1 MAIVKIKFV
10 KHMAKLVRYVLDG
23 REQNDP
29 VDSHDCTPSH
39 TTKDFEAIAQMHN
52 GKGAISAIHIV
63 QSWGAQESKA
73 LAPNDFNALGRQLV
87 ESKFPGHAFVVV
99 THTDT
104 DKIHNHIVVSPW
116 HTETGKKIENKKR
129 HLYELRDI
137 NDAICKSRGLS
148 VVDQDAKERRARLPE
163 KVQKM
168 AQYNGRSW
176 IIDLVQ
182 KADFARA
189 LATSFD
195 EYTGILFEF
204 GVTARV
210 EEKNITYFY
219 HGQNRGKRGSKLG
232 RNYDKKGLES
242 AFRSNDQKF
251 AQIPNLREQVRG
263 IVGSAT
269 GKNTQLSVAK
279 SALESLPGTTYSQ
292 GYKDYSRY
300 NKSQRPGRGSVAT
313 LQLDLS
319 QSVVPIEELRRARNS
334 SIFAYCR
341 ANDIALSKNG
351 EGKTVLKGR
360 EFVEVED
367 FGWVNTRNRTKGSLI
382 EFVAAHKDMTHLQAI
397 AHINGNPRLLILEQ
411 HIGEIKRTYTSF
423 HIPKERRLRDTDA
436 KVSIAKLLTSFG
448 ADANQAATLFR
459 SGQAHVDQ
467 GGKIRIF
474 GKEDD
479 AGAFEFVEGGDGTWR
494 KQKIGHFQKPF
505 FELSN
510 NSKEMVLYLDPFA
523 FLKHQGKHAL
533 WGAKHNNDVLC
544 LMEPNDRVLDQH
556 LAKSRH
562 VSEIKLFLGP
572 KGGKGTVELDF
583 FNNLK
588 SRAAN
593 FGIEV
598 TQYHSHE
605 KGRER
610 EADLPSM

>member
-29 VDSHDCTPSH
+29 VESHDCTPSH
-39 TTKDFEAIAQMHN
+39 AVKDFEAIAQMHN

-63 QSWGAQESKA
+63 QSWGREESKA
-73 LAPNDFNALGRQLV
+73 LAPSEFNALGRQLV
-87 ESKFPGHAFVVV
+87 ETKFPGHAFVLV
-99 THTDT
+99 THTET
-104 DKIHNHIVVSPW
+104 DKVHNHIVVSPW
-116 HTETGKKIENKKR
+116 HSETGKKIENKKR

-137 NDAICKSRGLS
+137 NDAICKGRGLS
-148 VVDQDAKERRARLPE
+148 VIDQEGKDRRARLPE

-168 AQYNGRSW
+168 AQFNGRSW
-176 IIDLVQ
+176 IVDLVQ

-204 GVTARV
+204 GVTVRV

-251 AQIPNLREQVRG
+251 AQIPNLREEVRG
-263 IVGSAT
+263 IVGAA
-269 GKNTQLSVAK
+269 VAK
-279 SALESLPGTTYSQ
+279 KTSPSGAKNALESLPGTTYSQ

-300 NKSQRPGRGSVAT
+300 TKTQRPGRAQAAAPQV
-313 LQLDLS
+313 DLS
-319 QSVVPIEELRRARNS
+319 QSVVPIDELRRARNS

-341 ANDIALSKNG
+341 ANDIALTKNSD
-351 EGKTVLKGR
+351 GKMVLKGR
-360 EFVEVED
+360 EFVEVND
-367 FGWVNTRNRTKGSLI
+367 FGWANTRNKTNGSLI
-382 EFVAAHKDMTHLQAI
+382 EFVAYHKGINHLQAI

-411 HIGEIKRTYTSF
+411 HLGEIKRNYTSF
-423 HIPKERRLRDTDA
+423 HIPKERQLKDLDA
-436 KVSIAKLLTSFG
+436 KVNIAKMLTSFG
-448 ADANQAATLFR
+448 ADANHAATLFR
-459 SGQAHVDQ
+459 AGQAHVDQ

-474 GKEDD
+474 GKDDD
-479 AGAFEFVEGGDGTWR
+479 AGAFEFVEGGDGSWK
-494 KQKIGHFQKPF
+494 KQKVGTFQKPF
-505 FELSN
+505 FELN
-510 NSKEMVLYLDPFA
+510 NHNKKLVLYLDPFA

-533 WGAKHNNDVLC
+533 WSAKHSDDVLC
-544 LMEPNDRVLDQH
+544 LMEPDNRVLDQH

-562 VSEIKLFLGP
+562 VSEIQLFLGHSN
-572 KGGKGTVELDF
+572 GVGTVELDF

-588 SRAAN
+588 SRATK

-598 TQYHSHE
+598 KQYSGRE

>member
-1 MAIVKIKFV
+1 MAIAKIKFV

-39 TTKDFEAIAQMHN
+39 AAKDFEAIAQVHN

-73 LAPNDFNALGRQLV
+73 LAPNDFNAIGRQLV

-148 VVDQDAKERRARLPE
+148 IVDQDAQERRARLPE

-219 HGQNRGKRGSKLG
+219 HGRNRGKRGSKLG
-232 RNYDKKGLES
+232 RNYDKKGLETS
-242 AFRSNDQKF
+242 FRSNDQKF

-263 IVGSAT
+263 IVGAAT

-279 SALESLPGTTYSQ
+279 IALESLPGTTYSQ

-300 NKSQRPGRGSVAT
+300 TKSQRPGRGSGAT
-313 LQLDLS
+313 PQLDLS

-341 ANDIALSKNG
+341 AIDIALTKNS
-351 EGKTVLKGR
+351 EGKMVLKGR

-436 KVSIAKLLTSFG
+436 KVSIAKLLNSFG
-448 ADANQAATLFR
+448 ADAKQAATLFR
-459 SGQAHVDQ
+459 TGQAHVDQ

-479 AGAFEFVEGGDGTWR
+479 AGAFEFVEGGDGAWK
-494 KQKIGHFQKPF
+494 KQKIGQFQKPF
-505 FELSN
+505 FELNN
-510 NSKEMVLYLDPFA
+510 NSKKMVLYLDPFA

-556 LAKSRH
+556 LAKSRQI
-562 VSEIKLFLGP
+562 SEIQLFLGS
-572 KGGKGTVELDF
+572 KSGKDTVELDF

-588 SRAAN
+588 SRAAK

-598 TQYHSHE
+598 TQYCGHE
-605 KGRER
+605 KSRER
-610 EADLPSM
+610 GADLPSM